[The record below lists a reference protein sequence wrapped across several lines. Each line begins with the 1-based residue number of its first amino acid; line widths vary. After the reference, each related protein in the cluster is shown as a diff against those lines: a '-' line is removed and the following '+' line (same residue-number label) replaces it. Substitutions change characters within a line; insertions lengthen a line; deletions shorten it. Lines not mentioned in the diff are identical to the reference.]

1 MRKRDRWRPS
11 PPLLTDG
18 CFCPSVGDA
27 SRRALFSFV
36 CVCVAAVSLLSHR
49 LPFPFHP
56 SLFFSFFPFHSFNT
70 LRCSRLV
77 SLSFACILAFSFSWC
92 FSAGAFFFYLVG
104 AFFFFWT
111 QAILGVASHLIG
123 APLPLTRLDSTAHLC
138 SLFKEPRKLTLL
150 LKSTTFSSIISS
162 CLYSVFFPFFFKGF
176 LTRCFI
182 ECFCFSFS
190 SLTTRFEA
198 LCLLCFGSLVH
209 ISPFFPFHVGFA
221 LHLLWLHPS

>member
-1 MRKRDRWRPS
+1 MCCCG
-11 PPLLTDG
+11 L
-18 CFCPSVGDA
+18 
-27 SRRALFSFV
+27 SFISSS
-36 CVCVAAVSLLSHR
+36 SLSLS
-49 LPFPFHP
+49 PFPF
-56 SLFFSFFPFHSFNT
+56 LFFFP
-70 LRCSRLV
+70 L
-77 SLSFACILAFSFSWC
+77 SLLQHIAVQSPSIIVICLHTC
-92 FSAGAFFFYLVG
+92 FFFFLVLFRRRFLFLFSRR
-104 AFFFFWT
+104 FFFFWT